1 MSSGGEDE
9 TDAVSPLSRSAP
21 KETGNLPQ
29 PTKKVVPATPAAR
42 IATPAA
48 RIATPAARI
57 ATPAARIASP
67 NTRVGAPNRTPGPV
81 NGTPRPAGPTRTPG
95 PVRGIPRPTSTGAPV
110 GIYKRRRIS
119 TLRRYCVPITTTVL
133 VIASIVVI
141 AILIKVVLD
150 NYYFFCLKSFKFI
163 PLDKWCDGTEDC
175 ASGEDESRCVQ
186 RFALIFCVS
195 VRFSEQSALLI
206 FMRSTNTWNWVCSD
220 KWDSTRARA
229 VCAQI
234 GFSGYVPPTT
244 RPVFNSRKT
253 SLSSPAHPLLLFVFC
268 VVCGSSHKQERI
280 IGGSD
285 SPIENWPWQASLQY
299 MGQHVCGASFLN
311 SYWLLTAAHCFK
323 GQQPLDR
330 WRIQYGI
337 AKLTFVFGSQVDRI
351 FIHGQYAYDVKP
363 NDIALIKLK
372 NAAQFS
378 ASAQPICLP
387 PFDLNLLPSA
397 VLWVTGWGNTQEGGR
412 KRINILGIL
421 QVSIG
426 FITSD
431 VCNREYYGQILPTM
445 LCAGREAG
453 GADTCQGDSGGPLVS
468 YPASSRWEQV
478 GIVSFGDGCGRP
490 GKVGVYTKVSMFL
503 DWIYAVLK
511 VRNQLHCVDDS
522 NIHIKAVCIKFL
534 FRGRE

>member
-186 RFALIFCVS
+186 RFAANASSI

-234 GFSGYVPPTT
+234 GFSGDPVSSYVSLNDLANPST
-244 RPVFNSRKT
+244 RTFSDVQVLSNNDIEAIPVSSGSCPSGKIV
-253 SLSSPAHPLLLFVFC
+253 SLRC
-268 VVCGSSHKQERI
+268 IVCGSSHKQERI

-397 VLWVTGWGNTQEGGR
+397 VLWVTGWGNTQEGGQ
-412 KRINILGIL
+412 LASVL
-421 QVSIG
+421 QQVSIG

-511 VRNQLHCVDDS
+511 QHS
-522 NIHIKAVCIKFL
+522 
-534 FRGRE
+534 